1 MSSCAC
7 SCKMMDECWVVVVY
21 GQWDDEGVVVQV
33 WRMERMQVWRMERM
47 QVWMGGSMKVLGLK
61 KS

>member
-33 WRMERMQVWRMERM
+33 WRMERMGIVLASVEREL
-47 QVWMGGSMKVLGLK
+47 VA
-61 KS
+61 